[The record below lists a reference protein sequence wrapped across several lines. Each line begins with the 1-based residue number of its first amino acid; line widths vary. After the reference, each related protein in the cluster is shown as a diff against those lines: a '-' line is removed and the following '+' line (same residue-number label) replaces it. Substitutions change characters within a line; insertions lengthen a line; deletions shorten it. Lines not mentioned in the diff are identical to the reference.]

1 VSFCFALFLFLLQLY
16 KLKTHTHQNSIFLPP
31 NLSFT
36 IKFHPFISLSLS
48 HFLYSRDPK
57 MEPIHERNTGVPR
70 EHIASL
76 IWKESLMRLVLVL
89 FPFFVV
95 FFVPLDHVSSE
106 SISRANFPDGFV
118 FGTASSAYQVTFFF
132 FFIFSKLIQ
141 QRKNED
147 FDNRNIFLQEISS
160 KEL

>member
-1 VSFCFALFLFLLQLY
+1 VCSKSRENKCQNQRKAFKRRELLFCTLPLSSSTLQI
-16 KLKTHTHQNSIFLPP
+16 KNTHTPKLHFLASK
-31 NLSFT
+31 SF
-36 IKFHPFISLSLS
+36 IHHKIPSPYLSLSLTFS
-48 HFLYSRDPK
+48 IHATQK
-57 MEPIHERNTGVPR
+57 M
-70 EHIASL
+70 
-76 IWKESLMRLVLVL
+76 ESLMRLVLVL
-89 FPFFVV
+89 FLFFVV